1 MQDRCM
7 VWDEHTIGIEIFLG
21 HSMELL
27 GDVGQ
32 VEARCGTFGVV
43 LTSTQDRCMVWDE
56 HTIGLQII
64 LGTLNGTPK

>member
-21 HSMELL
+21 HSIELL

-32 VEARCGTFGVV
+32 VDAHCGMFGDSVNLDAR
-43 LTSTQDRCMVWDE
+43 
-56 HTIGLQII
+56 
-64 LGTLNGTPK
+64 